1 MTGID
6 PITAALDIGGK
17 LIDRLWP
24 NPEQRDAAKLELLKM
39 QQTGELAQLAAETDL
54 AKAQIAVNQTEA
66 QSARLFVSGWRP
78 FIGWVCGGAF
88 AYHYV
93 AQPFLAFLMASAGH
107 AVTLPAFDMDA
118 LMTVLIGILGL
129 GGMRSFEKI
138 KVAARRG

>member
-39 QQTGELAQLAAETDL
+39 QQTGELAQLAAETDI
-54 AKAQIAVNQTEA
+54 AKAQIAVNQVEA
-66 QSARLFVSGWRP
+66 QSQSVFVAGGRP
-78 FIGWVCGGAF
+78 FVIWVCGAAF

-93 AQPFLAFLMASAGH
+93 VQPLLAFLLASAGH
-107 AVTLPAFDMDA
+107 AVTLPAFDMGE
-118 LMTVLIGILGL
+118 LMTVLGGVLGL
-129 GGMRSFEKI
+129 GGMRTLEKI
-138 KVAARRG
+138 KGTA